1 MRKGRKVWREG
12 EVDKTQK
19 GQNRK
24 RKGKLT
30 EGVSCA
36 HTRACS
42 SLSSAVGDIWRF
54 Q

>member
-1 MRKGRKVWREG
+1 MERGRGIGGGGRRQG
-12 EVDKTQK
+12 EVRLTK
-19 GQNRK
+19 GA
-24 RKGKLT
+24 
-30 EGVSCA
+30 SCA